1 VAAALPYN
9 RHVPR
14 SSSSQKS
21 RRAAEP
27 VFRLADGIAAI
38 QAGELI
44 VYPTETFYALGADP
58 FSRVALERLFET
70 KARESGNPIGLIAA
84 DTSMAFAIALEIP
97 IDARRLADA
106 FWPGPL
112 TIVIPPRDGLA
123 PELIGPDGVA
133 VRVSPNP
140 LARAL
145 ASGLGHPITAT
156 SANLSG
162 RAPASTL
169 AEARLAFG
177 TKVKV
182 YLEGGNL
189 QARAPSTLVAVT
201 REGWKMVRA
210 GAISEDQIAAVLAGE
225 QLK

>member
-1 VAAALPYN
+1 L
-9 RHVPR
+9 PR
-14 SSSSQKS
+14 SSSSSHKS
-21 RRAAEP
+21 RNAAAP
-27 VFRLADGIAAI
+27 VFRLADGIAALR
-38 QAGELI
+38 AAELI
-44 VYPTETFYALGADP
+44 VYPTETFYAVGADP
-58 FSRVALERLFET
+58 FSRAALERLFRV
-70 KARESGNPIGLIAA
+70 KVREAGHPIGLIAA
-84 DTSMAFAIALEIP
+84 DREMAFSLAREVP
-97 IDARRLADA
+97 IDALRLADA

-112 TIVIPPRDGLA
+112 TIVIPARDGLA
-123 PELIGPDGVA
+123 PELTGPDGVA

-162 RAPASTL
+162 HAPAGSI
-169 AEARLAFG
+169 AEARAAFG
-177 TKVKV
+177 GKVKV

-189 QARAPSTLVAVT
+189 TAIAPSTLVAVD
-201 REGWKMVRA
+201 RDGWKMVRA

>member
-1 VAAALPYN
+1 L
-9 RHVPR
+9 PR
-14 SSSSQKS
+14 SSSSSHKS
-21 RRAAEP
+21 RRAAAP

-58 FSRVALERLFET
+58 FSRIALERLFRV
-70 KARESGNPIGLIAA
+70 KAREAGHPIGLIAA
-84 DTSMAFAIALEIP
+84 DTSMAFSIAREVP

-112 TIVIPPRDGLA
+112 TLVIPARDGLA
-123 PELIGPDGVA
+123 PELTGPDGVG

-140 LARAL
+140 IARAV
-145 ASGLGHPITAT
+145 AAGLGHPITAT

-162 RAPASTL
+162 NPPARSL
-169 AEARLAFG
+169 AEARATLGA
-177 TKVKV
+177 KVKV

-189 QARAPSTLVAVT
+189 MATAPSTVVAVN
-201 REGWKMVRA
+201 REAWKMVRA

>member
-1 VAAALPYN
+1 L
-9 RHVPR
+9 PR
-14 SSSSQKS
+14 SSSSSHKS
-21 RRAAEP
+21 RRAADP
-27 VFRLADGIAAI
+27 VFRLADGIAAL

-58 FSRVALERLFET
+58 FSRVALERLFRV
-70 KARESGNPIGLIAA
+70 KAREAGHPIGLIAA
-84 DTSMAFAIALEIP
+84 DTSMAFSIAREVP

-112 TIVIPPRDGLA
+112 TLVIPACDGLA
-123 PELIGPDGVA
+123 PELTGPDGVG

-140 LARAL
+140 IARAL
-145 ASGLGHPITAT
+145 AAGLGHPITAT

-162 RAPASTL
+162 KSPARSL
-169 AEARLAFG
+169 AEARATLGA
-177 TKVKV
+177 KVKV

-189 QARAPSTLVAVT
+189 MATAPSTVVAVN
-201 REGWKMVRA
+201 REAWKMVRA

>member
-1 VAAALPYN
+1 V
-9 RHVPR
+9 RHLPR
-14 SSSSQKS
+14 SSSSPHKS
-21 RRAAEP
+21 RPISAP
-27 VFRLADGIAAI
+27 VHRLADGIAAI
-38 QAGELI
+38 KAGELI

-58 FSRVALERLFET
+58 FSRPALARLFRAKGRDAGVT
-70 KARESGNPIGLIAA
+70 IGMIAT
-84 DTSMAFAIALEIP
+84 DTSMAFSLASDVP

-112 TIVIPPRDGLA
+112 TIVIPARDDLP
-123 PELIGPDGVA
+123 PELTGPDGVA

-140 LARAL
+140 IARAL
-145 ASGLGHPITAT
+145 AAGLGHPITAT

-162 RAPASTL
+162 EPPARSL
-169 AEARLAFG
+169 AEARAMLRA
-177 TKVKV
+177 KVKV

-189 QARAPSTLVAVT
+189 IAAAPSTLVAVN
-201 REGWKMVRA
+201 RETWKIVRP

>member
-1 VAAALPYN
+1 VY
-9 RHVPR
+9 
-14 SSSSQKS
+14 
-21 RRAAEP
+21 
-27 VFRLADGIAAI
+27 RLADGIAAI

-44 VYPTETFYALGADP
+44 VCPTETFYALGADP
-58 FSRVALERLFET
+58 FSRTALARLFRA
-70 KARESGNPIGLIAA
+70 KGREAGVTIGLIAA
-84 DTSMAFAIALEIP
+84 DTSMAFSLAREVP

-112 TIVIPPRDGLA
+112 TIVIPARADLP
-123 PELIGPDGVA
+123 PELTGPDGVA

-140 LARAL
+140 IARAL
-145 ASGLGHPITAT
+145 AAGLGHPITAT

-162 RAPASTL
+162 KPPARSL
-169 AEARLAFG
+169 AEARAMLGA
-177 TKVKV
+177 KVKV

-189 QARAPSTLVAVT
+189 MVSAPSTLVAVH
-201 REGWKMVRA
+201 RETWKIVRP

>member
-1 VAAALPYN
+1 M
-9 RHVPR
+9 
-14 SSSSQKS
+14 
-21 RRAAEP
+21 
-27 VFRLADGIAAI
+27 FRLADGIAAI

-58 FSRVALERLFET
+58 FSRAALERLFLL
-70 KARESGNPIGLIAA
+70 KAREAGHPIGLIAA
-84 DTSMAFAIALEIP
+84 DTSMAFSIAREVP

-112 TIVIPPRDGLA
+112 TLVIPARDGLA
-123 PELIGPDGVA
+123 PELTGPDGVG

-140 LARAL
+140 IACAV
-145 ASGLGHPITAT
+145 AAGLGHPITAT
-156 SANLSG
+156 SANLSSKP
-162 RAPASTL
+162 PARSL
-169 AEARLAFG
+169 AEARATLGA
-177 TKVKV
+177 KVKV

-189 QARAPSTLVAVT
+189 MATASSTVVAVD
-201 REGWKMVRA
+201 REDWKMVRA